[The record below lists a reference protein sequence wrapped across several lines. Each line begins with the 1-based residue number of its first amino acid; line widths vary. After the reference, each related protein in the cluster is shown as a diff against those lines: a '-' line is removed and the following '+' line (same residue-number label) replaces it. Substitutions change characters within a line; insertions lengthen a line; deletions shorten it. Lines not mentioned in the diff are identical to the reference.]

1 VLFQDYAR
9 SAGVKLLYEDVAFIR
24 KCLSRINSTNR
35 ADIMR
40 NYIQIWLTAMN
51 ECKSAAKQQ
60 NAGRRAANN
69 FLLDKCGAIILN

>member
-1 VLFQDYAR
+1 MLFQDYAR
-9 SAGVKLLYEDVAFIR
+9 SAGVQLLYEDVAFIR
-24 KCLSRINSTNR
+24 KCLNGINRTSRVT
-35 ADIMR
+35 IMR
-40 NYIQIWLTAMN
+40 DYIQIWLTAMN